1 MNEEREKQKIKS
13 QLMVNS
19 INKPKLKVALK
30 AITSPYSQ
38 TNYNIK
44 SPNTKAQ
51 EAQSPKIIVTR
62 PQNISQRNTEPI

>member
-1 MNEEREKQKIKS
+1 
-13 QLMVNS
+13 MVNN

-51 EAQSPKIIVTR
+51 EAQSPKIIVSR
-62 PQNISQRNTEPI
+62 PQNISQRNT

>member
-1 MNEEREKQKIKS
+1 MAN
-13 QLMVNS
+13 N

-30 AITSPYSQ
+30 AITNPYSQ

-44 SPNTKAQ
+44 SPNTKAL
-51 EAQSPKIIVTR
+51 EVQSPKIIVSR